1 MNKLASPMYSI
12 HRLDNTSTL
21 MYIINMK
28 RRCLCI
34 ISSSIEQRGDSSIDN
49 FLDELDKKSRGK
61 AAAHLSLL
69 EEQGPHLKR
78 PYADVVRGKIR
89 ELRIHQSS
97 NQYRILYFFQ
107 VRDQIVLTH
116 GFFKKTQ
123 QLKETDI
130 ELAERRMEDWLRRF
144 PAGGGT

>member
-1 MNKLASPMYSI
+1 MQSLSLPW
-12 HRLDNTSTL
+12 HRIDNTSVL

-28 RRCLCI
+28 WRFVCTMLI
-34 ISSSIEQRGDSSIDN
+34 FYTTERGDLPVDD
-49 FLDELDKKSRGK
+49 FLDGLDKKSLTK
-61 AAAHLSLL
+61 VAAHLSLL

-107 VRDQIVLTH
+107 VRDQVVLTH
-116 GFFKKTQ
+116 AFSKKTQ
-123 QLKETDI
+123 QLKEKDI

-144 PAGGGT
+144 PAGGGV

>member
-1 MNKLASPMYSI
+1 VEV
-12 HRLDNTSTL
+12 
-21 MYIINMK
+21 
-28 RRCLCI
+28 CLYNVI
-34 ISSSIEQRGDSSIDN
+34 FYTTERGDSPVDD
-49 FLDELDKKSRGK
+49 FLDGLDKKSLAK
-61 AAAHLSLL
+61 VAAHLSLL

-107 VRDQIVLTH
+107 VRDQVVLTH
-116 GFFKKTQ
+116 AFSKKTQ
-123 QLKETDI
+123 QLKEKDI

-144 PAGGGT
+144 PAGGGV